1 MSKFTKGNSGNPNGR
16 PKGSANKTT
25 NKIREAFTRLVE
37 DNLENMTTWLTKV
50 AETSPKEALT
60 IINQMAE
67 YTTPK
72 LARVE
77 NKIET
82 DEEINEVKIEIV
94 KRSNTDEWDIWEELG
109 STYQDR
115 SQPRGDTFWEDLLTS
130 AAYNGQG
137 FIREG

>member
-1 MSKFTKGNSGNPNGR
+1 MAFKKGDPNIHRGGR
-16 PKGSANKTT
+16 PKGATNKTT
-25 NKIREAFTRLVE
+25 NIIREAFTKLVE
-37 DNLENMTTWLTKV
+37 ANLENMTKWLETV
-50 AETSPKEALT
+50 ADTNPKEALN

-94 KRSNTDEWDIWEELG
+94 KRSNKDE
-109 STYQDR
+109 
-115 SQPRGDTFWEDLLTS
+115 
-130 AAYNGQG
+130 
-137 FIREG
+137 

>member
-1 MSKFTKGNSGNPNGR
+1 MGFKEGHEKKGGR
-16 PKGSANKTT
+16 QKGTPNKTT
-25 NKIREAFTRLVE
+25 NKIREAFTKLVE
-37 DNLENMTTWLTKV
+37 ANLENMTTWLETV
-50 AETSPKEALT
+50 ADTNPREALN

-94 KRSNTDEWDIWEELG
+94 KRSNTDE
-109 STYQDR
+109 
-115 SQPRGDTFWEDLLTS
+115 
-130 AAYNGQG
+130 
-137 FIREG
+137 

>member
-1 MSKFTKGNSGNPNGR
+1 MPFKEGQSGNPNGR

-25 NKIREAFTRLVE
+25 NKIREAFTKLVE
-37 DNLENMTTWLTKV
+37 ANLENMTTWLETV
-50 AETSPKEALT
+50 ADANPREALN

-82 DEEINEVKIEIV
+82 DEEINEVKINIV
-94 KRSNTDEWDIWEELG
+94 KRRDSNE
-109 STYQDR
+109 
-115 SQPRGDTFWEDLLTS
+115 
-130 AAYNGQG
+130 
-137 FIREG
+137 

>member
-1 MSKFTKGNSGNPNGR
+1 MPFTEGQEKKGGR
-16 PKGSANKTT
+16 AKGTPNKTT
-25 NKIREAFTRLVE
+25 NTIREAFTKLVE
-37 DNLENMTTWLTKV
+37 ENLENMTKWLETV
-50 AETSPKEALT
+50 ADTNPKEALN

-94 KRSNTDEWDIWEELG
+94 KRSNKDE
-109 STYQDR
+109 
-115 SQPRGDTFWEDLLTS
+115 
-130 AAYNGQG
+130 
-137 FIREG
+137 

>member
-1 MSKFTKGNSGNPNGR
+1 MAFKEGHEKKGGR
-16 PKGSANKTT
+16 QKGTPNKTT
-25 NKIREAFTRLVE
+25 NKIREAFTKLVE
-37 DNLENMTTWLTKV
+37 ANLDNMTTWLETV
-50 AETSPKEALT
+50 ADTNPREALN

-94 KRSNTDEWDIWEELG
+94 KRSNTDE
-109 STYQDR
+109 
-115 SQPRGDTFWEDLLTS
+115 
-130 AAYNGQG
+130 
-137 FIREG
+137 

>member
-1 MSKFTKGNSGNPNGR
+1 MAFKEGHEKKGGR
-16 PKGSANKTT
+16 QKGTPNKTT
-25 NKIREAFTRLVE
+25 NKIREAFTKLVE
-37 DNLENMTTWLTKV
+37 ANLENMTTWLETV
-50 AETSPKEALT
+50 ADTNPREALN

-94 KRSNTDEWDIWEELG
+94 KRSNTDE
-109 STYQDR
+109 
-115 SQPRGDTFWEDLLTS
+115 
-130 AAYNGQG
+130 
-137 FIREG
+137 

>member
-1 MSKFTKGNSGNPNGR
+1 MGFKEGHEKKGGR
-16 PKGSANKTT
+16 QKGTPNKTT
-25 NKIREAFTRLVE
+25 NKIREAFTKLVE
-37 DNLENMTTWLTKV
+37 ANLENMTSWLETV
-50 AETSPKEALT
+50 ADTNPREALN

-94 KRSNTDEWDIWEELG
+94 KRSNTDE
-109 STYQDR
+109 
-115 SQPRGDTFWEDLLTS
+115 
-130 AAYNGQG
+130 
-137 FIREG
+137 

>member
-1 MSKFTKGNSGNPNGR
+1 MSKFKKGSSGNPSGR

-25 NKIREAFTRLVE
+25 NNIREAFTKLVE
-37 DNLENMTTWLTKV
+37 DNLENMTLWLSDV
-50 AETSPKEALT
+50 AADSPKEALD
-60 IINQMAE
+60 IINKMAE

-94 KRSNTDEWDIWEELG
+94 KRSNKDE
-109 STYQDR
+109 
-115 SQPRGDTFWEDLLTS
+115 
-130 AAYNGQG
+130 
-137 FIREG
+137 

>member
-1 MSKFTKGNSGNPNGR
+1 MADSKFTKGKSGNPKGR

-25 NKIREAFTRLVE
+25 NTIREAFTKLVE
-37 DNLENMTTWLTKV
+37 DNLENMTTWLESV
-50 AETSPKEALT
+50 ADQNPREALN

-94 KRSNTDEWDIWEELG
+94 KRSNTDE
-109 STYQDR
+109 
-115 SQPRGDTFWEDLLTS
+115 
-130 AAYNGQG
+130 
-137 FIREG
+137 

>member
-1 MSKFTKGNSGNPNGR
+1 MSKFTKGSSGNPNGR

-25 NKIREAFTRLVE
+25 NKIREAFTKLVE
-37 DNLENMTTWLTKV
+37 DNLENMTKWLTEV
-50 AETSPKEALT
+50 ADENPEKALD
-60 IINQMAE
+60 ILNKMAE

-94 KRSNTDEWDIWEELG
+94 KRSNTNE
-109 STYQDR
+109 
-115 SQPRGDTFWEDLLTS
+115 
-130 AAYNGQG
+130 
-137 FIREG
+137 

>member
-1 MSKFTKGNSGNPNGR
+1 MPFKEGQSGNPNGR

-25 NKIREAFTRLVE
+25 NTIREAFTKLVE
-37 DNLENMTTWLTKV
+37 DNLENMTTWLESV
-50 AETSPKEALT
+50 ADTNPEKALN

-82 DEEINEVKIEIV
+82 DDSINEVKIEIV
-94 KRSNTDEWDIWEELG
+94 KRSDKDE
-109 STYQDR
+109 
-115 SQPRGDTFWEDLLTS
+115 
-130 AAYNGQG
+130 
-137 FIREG
+137 

>member
-1 MSKFTKGNSGNPNGR
+1 MPFKEGQSGNPNGR

-25 NKIREAFTRLVE
+25 NKIREAFTKLVE
-37 DNLENMTTWLTKV
+37 ANLENMTTWLETV
-50 AETSPKEALT
+50 ADTNPREALN

-82 DEEINEVKIEIV
+82 DEEINEVKINIV
-94 KRSNTDEWDIWEELG
+94 KRRDSNE
-109 STYQDR
+109 
-115 SQPRGDTFWEDLLTS
+115 
-130 AAYNGQG
+130 
-137 FIREG
+137 

>member
-1 MSKFTKGNSGNPNGR
+1 MSKFTKGQSGNPNGR

-25 NKIREAFTRLVE
+25 NKIREAFTKLVE
-37 DNLENMTTWLTKV
+37 DNLENMTLWLTKV
-50 AETSPKEALT
+50 ADDNPEKALT
-60 IINQMAE
+60 ILNQMAE

-94 KRSNTDEWDIWEELG
+94 KRSDKNE
-109 STYQDR
+109 
-115 SQPRGDTFWEDLLTS
+115 
-130 AAYNGQG
+130 
-137 FIREG
+137 

>member
-1 MSKFTKGNSGNPNGR
+1 MAKFKQGQSGNPNGR
-16 PKGSANKTT
+16 PKGSVNKAT
-25 NKIREAFTRLVE
+25 NTIREAFTKLVE
-37 DNLENMTTWLTKV
+37 SNLENMTTWLEKV
-50 AETSPKEALT
+50 AETSPKEALN

-94 KRSNTDEWDIWEELG
+94 KRSDKDE
-109 STYQDR
+109 
-115 SQPRGDTFWEDLLTS
+115 
-130 AAYNGQG
+130 
-137 FIREG
+137 

>member
-1 MSKFTKGNSGNPNGR
+1 MPFKEGQSGNPNGR

-25 NKIREAFTRLVE
+25 NKIREAFTKLVE
-37 DNLENMTTWLTKV
+37 DNLDNMTLWLTDV
-50 AETSPKEALT
+50 AADNPEKALT

-82 DEEINEVKIEIV
+82 DEEINQVKIEIV
-94 KRSNTDEWDIWEELG
+94 KRSNTNE
-109 STYQDR
+109 
-115 SQPRGDTFWEDLLTS
+115 
-130 AAYNGQG
+130 
-137 FIREG
+137 

>member
-94 KRSNTDEWDIWEELG
+94 KRSNTDE
-109 STYQDR
+109 
-115 SQPRGDTFWEDLLTS
+115 
-130 AAYNGQG
+130 
-137 FIREG
+137 

>member
-1 MSKFTKGNSGNPNGR
+1 MPFKEGQSGNPNGR

-25 NKIREAFTRLVE
+25 NKIREAFTKLVE
-37 DNLENMTTWLTKV
+37 DNLENMTLWLTDV
-50 AETSPKEALT
+50 ATDNPEKALN

-94 KRSNTDEWDIWEELG
+94 KRSNTDE
-109 STYQDR
+109 
-115 SQPRGDTFWEDLLTS
+115 
-130 AAYNGQG
+130 
-137 FIREG
+137 

>member
-1 MSKFTKGNSGNPNGR
+1 MAFKEGHEKMGGRQKGTPN
-16 PKGSANKTT
+16 KST

-37 DNLENMTTWLTKV
+37 HNLDNMTEWLEKV
-50 AETSPKEALT
+50 AKNNPEKALT

-82 DEEINEVKIEIV
+82 DEQINEVKIEIV
-94 KRSNTDEWDIWEELG
+94 KRTNTDE
-109 STYQDR
+109 
-115 SQPRGDTFWEDLLTS
+115 
-130 AAYNGQG
+130 
-137 FIREG
+137 

>member
-1 MSKFTKGNSGNPNGR
+1 MGFKEGHEKKGGR
-16 PKGSANKTT
+16 QKGTPNKTT
-25 NKIREAFTRLVE
+25 NKIRDAFTKLVE
-37 DNLENMTTWLTKV
+37 ANLENMTKWLETV
-50 AETSPKEALT
+50 ADSNPREALN

-94 KRSNTDEWDIWEELG
+94 KRSNTDE
-109 STYQDR
+109 
-115 SQPRGDTFWEDLLTS
+115 
-130 AAYNGQG
+130 
-137 FIREG
+137 

>member
-1 MSKFTKGNSGNPNGR
+1 MAFKEGHEKIGGRKKGT
-16 PKGSANKTT
+16 ANKST
-25 NKIREAFTRLVE
+25 NKIREAFTKLVE
-37 DNLENMTTWLTKV
+37 ANLENMTSWLETV
-50 AETSPKEALT
+50 ADTNPREALN

-94 KRSNTDEWDIWEELG
+94 KRSNTDE
-109 STYQDR
+109 
-115 SQPRGDTFWEDLLTS
+115 
-130 AAYNGQG
+130 
-137 FIREG
+137 

>member
-1 MSKFTKGNSGNPNGR
+1 MPFKEGKSGNPNGR

-25 NKIREAFTRLVE
+25 NTIREAFTKLVE
-37 DNLENMTTWLTKV
+37 DNLENMTKWLETV
-50 AETSPKEALT
+50 ADQNPEKALT

-82 DEEINEVKIEIV
+82 DEEINQVKIEIV
-94 KRSNTDEWDIWEELG
+94 KRSNTNE
-109 STYQDR
+109 
-115 SQPRGDTFWEDLLTS
+115 
-130 AAYNGQG
+130 
-137 FIREG
+137 

>member
-1 MSKFTKGNSGNPNGR
+1 MSKFTKGQSGNPKGR

-25 NKIREAFTRLVE
+25 NTIREAFTKLVE
-37 DNLENMTTWLTKV
+37 DNLENMTTWLESV
-50 AETSPKEALT
+50 ADTNPREALN

-94 KRSNTDEWDIWEELG
+94 KRSNTNE
-109 STYQDR
+109 
-115 SQPRGDTFWEDLLTS
+115 
-130 AAYNGQG
+130 
-137 FIREG
+137 

>member
-1 MSKFTKGNSGNPNGR
+1 MAFKEGHEKKGGR
-16 PKGSANKTT
+16 QKGTPNKTT
-25 NKIREAFTRLVE
+25 NKIRDAFTKLVE
-37 DNLENMTTWLTKV
+37 ANLENMTTWLETV
-50 AETSPKEALT
+50 ADTNPREALN

-94 KRSNTDEWDIWEELG
+94 KRSNTDE
-109 STYQDR
+109 
-115 SQPRGDTFWEDLLTS
+115 
-130 AAYNGQG
+130 
-137 FIREG
+137 